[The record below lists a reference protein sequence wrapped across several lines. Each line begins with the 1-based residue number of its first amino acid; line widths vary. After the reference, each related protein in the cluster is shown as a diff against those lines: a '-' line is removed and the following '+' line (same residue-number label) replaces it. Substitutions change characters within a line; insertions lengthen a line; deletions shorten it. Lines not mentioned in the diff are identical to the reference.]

1 MNYRLVR
8 LENQANK
15 NTWSKEA
22 NHSAG
27 TQDNNDAGNSK
38 MEAESAQDYFVL
50 PIWSSYILTVKSL
63 EAKNEGEKPNKN
75 TGLKTNV
82 KPVDQED
89 QAFLEELERLK
100 RQEKEANDAAEAL
113 RKEFTQDTED
123 LLLQAGAARAT
134 STNTVNTASRPVSTD
149 SRSGGLSYLDL
160 NITNQ
165 DDSQTPTLEDI
176 YDNPSDGIF
185 TNVSY
190 DDEGAV
196 ADFTNL
202 ESTVNVSPIPT
213 SRIHYIHPTTQ
224 ILGDPKSAVQT
235 RSKVDAMQE
244 ELLQFKIQKVWIL
257 VDLPY
262 EMNLIRTIWGLQ
274 KNKKDERGVMVRN
287 KARLVAQ
294 GYRQEE
300 GIDYDEVFA
309 PVARIEA
316 IRIFLAFASYMEFI
330 VYQMDVKSAFLYDII
345 DEEGLGMMNLKALIV
360 KLGFQ
365 MSSMGE
371 LTFFLVGLQV
381 KQKEDGI
388 FISQDKYI
396 AEILKK
402 FDFVS
407 VKTASTPIKTQKSL
421 TKDEEA
427 ADVDVH
433 LYRSMIGSLMFKLQK
448 DLHLNAVIVNKRI
461 FRRLFKFLVGG
472 LTFMAVHDAD
482 ELWLLYSED
491 SMLLLPNAVGKATH
505 GAELVSAASLVNTA
519 RPTLSTARLE
529 EKGGGE
535 IVIMRCGLTYIKSGY
550 FMLLTFL
557 KSTSWNEFSTNIASA
572 VICLATNQKFKFSK
586 LIFDGMLR
594 NLDTSKKKFLMYP
607 RFLMV
612 FLNNQI
618 ELGEPF
624 NDVYVTPA
632 HTQKVFSNMSMKGV
646 KFLGKVTPLFD
657 SMLVP
662 HQAHEGEG
670 DHTSKKAEGGLN
682 LEELFVLCTNLSN
695 RVLALETSKDAQA
708 AEILKLKDQIKKLK
722 RKCKPSISHHRA
734 WLKSVKRLSMK
745 KRLGR
750 KEYVSKQGRKNAK
763 PKPTLDA
770 FDDFDA
776 DGRDYM
782 ETEDVV
788 KEGRQSNETDELNK
802 GSGDKGGSTEELVEE
817 LVSAVP
823 KIVSTARPE
832 LSTARPD
839 VNVARQKDSAVEP
852 RTPPTTTTNSNN
864 LTLKTKAK
872 GVFLEEPE
880 PCKEEMTRSDFA
892 AARFFKQGLM
902 LMLSVC
908 CQASK
913 GKEKIRSRPP
923 TKSQLRNLM
932 MTYLKNMG
940 GYKYSQL
947 KAKTFEEEIL
957 RHGAECIY
965 YRIFRSDGSSR
976 WIKTFSEMV
985 TRFDRLDLEELYNLK
1000 MNYGESRRLDSYE
1013 WDFYENCGVHT
1024 LILEDGT
1031 EIHMLAKR
1039 KYPLT
1044 KETLDRMLSL
1054 KLVAGTASG
1063 DTYTMLRFIQK
1074 QIDEYGSM
1082 IGWFAKNYKS
1092 QLELVLACCCVAEMD
1107 EMVNQRLD
1115 S

>member
-22 NHSAG
+22 NQSAG

-38 MEAESAQDYFVL
+38 MEAESAQDYF
-50 PIWSSYILTVKSL
+50 
-63 EAKNEGEKPNKN
+63 
-75 TGLKTNV
+75 
-82 KPVDQED
+82 ED
-89 QAFLEELERLK
+89 QAFLEELERFK

-134 STNTVNTASRPVSTD
+134 STT
-149 SRSGGLSYLDL
+149 Y
-160 NITNQ
+160 
-165 DDSQTPTLEDI
+165 DSQTPTLEDI

-262 EMNLIRTIWGLQ
+262 EMKVIRTKWVYR
-274 KNKKDERGVMVRN
+274 NKKDERGVMVRN

-316 IRIFLAFASYMEFI
+316 IRIFFAFASYMEFI
-330 VYQMDVKSAFLYDII
+330 VYQMYVKSVACYVII
-345 DEEGLGMMNLKALIV
+345 DEEV
-360 KLGFQ
+360 YVTQPLGFQ

-491 SMLLLPNAVGKATH
+491 SMLLLPNAVGN
-505 GAELVSAASLVNTA
+505 AASLVNTA
-519 RPTLSTARLE
+519 RPTLSTARLDE
-529 EKGGGE
+529 VWIGFEG
-535 IVIMRCGLTYIKSGY
+535 T
-550 FMLLTFL
+550 T
-557 KSTSWNEFSTNIASA
+557 W
-572 VICLATNQKFKFSK
+572 K
-586 LIFDGMLR
+586 LISWYCQAKLML
-594 NLDTSKKKFLMYP
+594 P
-607 RFLMV
+607 
-612 FLNNQI
+612 
-618 ELGEPF
+618 
-624 NDVYVTPA
+624 
-632 HTQKVFSNMSMKGV
+632 
-646 KFLGKVTPLFD
+646 GKVGATRHKSLCC
-657 SMLVP
+657 
-662 HQAHEGEG
+662 
-670 DHTSKKAEGGLN
+670 KAK
-682 LEELFVLCTNLSN
+682 VCAA
-695 RVLALETSKDAQA
+695 RYRYYCWVLALETSKDAQA

-770 FDDFDA
+770 FDDLDA

-788 KEGRQSNETDELNK
+788 KEGRQSNETEELNK

-817 LVSAVP
+817 LVSVVR

-839 VNVARQKDSAVEP
+839 VNFARQKDSAIEP
-852 RTPPTTTTNSNN
+852 RTPPTTTSIFDDEDITMAQ
-864 LTLKTKAK
+864 TLIKMKEEKAKEKGTKAK

-976 WIKTFSEMV
+976 WIFFKTFSEMV

-1000 MNYGESRRLDSYE
+1000 MNSGESRRLDSYE

-1024 LILEDGT
+1024 LILEYGT

-1063 DTYTMLRFIQK
+1063 DTYTLLKSEAVFDLLRFIQQK
-1074 QIDEYGSM
+1074 INESGSHD
-1082 IGWFAKNYKS
+1082 GSEKD
-1092 QLELVLACCCVAEMD
+1092 L
-1107 EMVNQRLD
+1107 
-1115 S
+1115 